1 MVVLPTG
8 AGKTLVACL
17 AIDDKRRATLVV
29 TPTLDLV
36 RQWYDVLR
44 ATFGAGAGGVGI
56 GVVGGGDFDV
66 QPLTVTTYDSAYLH
80 MDHLGARFGL
90 LVFDECHHLP
100 GAAYAL
106 AAQSSLAP
114 FRLGLTA
121 TPERADGRHV
131 ELDQLIGPLVYRKD
145 IVDLAGEGGYLADYE
160 TVRVEVELSA
170 AERHEYEAE
179 RAIYVGF
186 LSEQGIRMGAPS
198 GWSDFI
204 IRSSRSAEG
213 QRAMAAYRRQRE
225 IAFAAPAKLDYVEL
239 LLERHR
245 DDRVLL
251 FTDDNATAYAVSRRF
266 LVPAITHQT
275 KVRERSEILARLAD
289 GRYGAVV
296 TSKVLNEG
304 VDIPEANVAVVI
316 SGSGSV
322 REHVQR
328 LGRILRRH
336 VSKSGGKR
344 ALLYELVTAST
355 GRDVDQRSAAG
366 AQCLPL
372 IWSTARRRGAELQ
385 VPPLDATALSRVE
398 ELAAIYLELARGP
411 RRTFARRAGGDLA
424 RRRGGAA
431 RAPPG
436 RRRPQAGRAIG
447 CVFETAAE
455 IDPAELRADVFL
467 RASAAR
473 RAPDAAGKLAR
484 ATILA
489 EVVGGA
495 RPVGRRARA
504 RAVRRPARRRAA
516 VPR

>member
-1 MVVLPTG
+1 MTADVVIAFAGGTLELRGLAGDGVPPTPDCRWDPRTACFRAPAAAYADVLRALGRQAIPVEDRARGYEALPDGPRVRLPPRPYQAEALAAWRAQRGRGVVVLPTG

-17 AIDDKRRATLVV
+17 AIEDKQRATLVV

-44 ATFGAGAGGVGI
+44 GTFGSTVGV
-56 GVVGGGDFDV
+56 GVVGGGDFQV

-80 MDHLGARFGL
+80 MDHLGRRFGL

-131 ELDQLIGPLVYRKD
+131 DLDRLIGPVVYRKD
-145 IVDLAGEGGYLADYE
+145 IIDLSGAGGYLAEYE
-160 TVRVEVELSA
+160 TVRLEVQLSA
-170 AERHEYEAE
+170 ADREEYRAE
-179 RAIYVGF
+179 RSIYVGF
-186 LSEQGIRMGAPS
+186 LSSQGIRMGGPS

-239 LLERHR
+239 LLARHR
-245 DDRVLL
+245 ADRVLL

-266 LVPAITHQT
+266 LVPVITHQT
-275 KVRERSEILARLAD
+275 KVRERSEILGRLAE

-304 VDIPEANVAVVI
+304 VDIPEANVAVVM

-336 VSKSGGKR
+336 VSKSEGRR
-344 ALLYELVTAST
+344 ALLYELVTAATSETST
-355 GRDVDQRSAAG
+355 SD
-366 AQCLPL
+366 
-372 IWSTARRRGAELQ
+372 RRREH
-385 VPPLDATALSRVE
+385 
-398 ELAAIYLELARGP
+398 
-411 RRTFARRAGGDLA
+411 
-424 RRRGGAA
+424 
-431 RAPPG
+431 
-436 RRRPQAGRAIG
+436 
-447 CVFETAAE
+447 
-455 IDPAELRADVFL
+455 
-467 RASAAR
+467 SAYR
-473 RAPDAAGKLAR
+473 
-484 ATILA
+484 
-489 EVVGGA
+489 
-495 RPVGRRARA
+495 
-504 RAVRRPARRRAA
+504 
-516 VPR
+516 